1 MKNSHFR
8 SFLLFFITFGF
19 QLSSFAQQNPED
31 IALDN
36 DQIEANFYEALTQ
49 RGIENYDKAIIAIQ
63 KSIDLEPN
71 NAAFWYELGK
81 NNLSLKQYIE
91 AEKAFKKATEIDNK
105 QRWYWNGLYDV
116 FYETKDYEKAIPVLQ
131 KLITFDV
138 NMKEDL
144 VSVYMNTNQKEKA
157 LDLLKEMEASAKL
170 TSKMEFYKLNLER
183 NNETAKPKKE
193 TLEAGI
199 LKNPKYEQNY
209 IDLILLYSSQNQDDK
224 AFEVAKKL
232 EFEIPNSDWA
242 SLSLIK
248 FYINNNEGVNA
259 SKSLF
264 KILENDKIDLKIKH
278 RVFNEFLIFA
288 TKNPEFYKD
297 VDAAIPYFNQDQ
309 NSAVAKEVAKYFLKK
324 NNTEKTIHYLKIALK
339 HNREDLE
346 SIDLYLETLLKIND
360 FQELH
365 NSTNSYLELFPS
377 QPLYYYYNGLAL
389 NKLNKFKEA
398 KAILE
403 TGLDFVVDNSNLE
416 NNFYL
421 QLIISCENL
430 KDNTKKQQYLKL
442 VKQSK

>member
-1 MKNSHFR
+1 MKNSRFR

-31 IALDN
+31 VALEN
-36 DQIEANFYEALTQ
+36 DQIETNFYEALTQ

-91 AEKAFKKATEIDNK
+91 AEKAFKIATEIDNK

-116 FYETKDYEKAIPVLQ
+116 FYETKDYEKAIPVLL
-131 KLITFDV
+131 KLIPFDI

-144 VSVYMNTNQKEKA
+144 VSVYMNTNNKDKA
-157 LDLLKEMEASAKL
+157 LDLLKEMEATAKL

-183 NNETAKPKKE
+183 SNETAKPTKE

-199 LKNPKYEQNY
+199 QKNPKYEQNY
-209 IDLILLYSSQNQDDK
+209 IDLILLYSSKNQDDK

-232 EFEIPNSDWA
+232 ELEIPNSDWA
-242 SLSLIK
+242 ALSLIK
-248 FYINNNEGVNA
+248 FYLNNNEGVNA

-264 KILENDKIDLKIKH
+264 KILENEKIDLKIKH

-297 VDAAIPYFNQDQ
+297 VDAAIPFFNQDP
-309 NSAVAKEVAKYFLKK
+309 NIAVAKEVAKYFLKK
-324 NNTEKTIHYLKIALK
+324 NNTEKAIHYLKIAIK
-339 HNREDLE
+339 NNSEDLE
-346 SIDLYLETLLKIND
+346 SIDLYLETLLQMND
-360 FQELH
+360 FQEMQK
-365 NSTNSYLELFPS
+365 SASSYLELFPS

-389 NKLNKFKEA
+389 NKQNKFKEA

-403 TGLDFVVDNSNLE
+403 SGLDFVVDNKNLE

-421 QLIISCENL
+421 QLVISCENL
-430 KDNTKKQQYLKL
+430 KDTTKKQQYLNLIKTA
-442 VKQSK
+442 K